1 MRYVISRYPIKLI
14 RYLIAVQ
21 VILKIKKIFIKWF
34 NFSITNFM
42 LEKFYGSTGILFK
55 LKSLITGRSKFKLGI
70 LLVGFSSY
78 DRSLLQLMNN
88 ISIISTPIY
97 IYKTINNIF
106 IYVQILRLF
115 VQPHR
120 LYTWWV
126 CYNQSNENI
135 FVDTPKVF
143 PVVQTK

>member
-1 MRYVISRYPIKLI
+1 
-14 RYLIAVQ
+14 
-21 VILKIKKIFIKWF
+21 
-34 NFSITNFM
+34 M

-88 ISIISTPIY
+88 ISIISTPIC

-120 LYTWWV
+120 LYT
-126 CYNQSNENI
+126 
-135 FVDTPKVF
+135 
-143 PVVQTK
+143 